1 MVDWAQKVVTQ
12 NIIHPDIS
20 LSIGVVLAANGLVDL
35 VVDALKEYRSETS
48 S

>member
-1 MVDWAQKVVTQ
+1 VVTQ
-12 NIIHPDIS
+12 NIHPDIS
-20 LSIGVVLAANGLVDL
+20 LSIGVVRAVKGLVDL